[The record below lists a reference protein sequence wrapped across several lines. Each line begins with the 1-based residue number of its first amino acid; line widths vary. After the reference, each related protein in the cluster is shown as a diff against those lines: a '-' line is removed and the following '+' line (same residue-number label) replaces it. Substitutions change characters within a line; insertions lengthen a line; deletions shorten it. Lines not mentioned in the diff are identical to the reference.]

1 MIGLWNQFAWTSGAL
16 WGPAAAPPVFLL
28 NLKHKNKR
36 MKRTPFYPK
45 RAEAQPEW
53 LGNFA
58 EKLLTYAATLS
69 VANARRDAIVLDCLW
84 LLYLVGAWAP
94 AARAWAESVTDVV
107 DSAEKGVGT
116 AAMALPV
123 FTAPPL
129 PPAMAPL
136 PATVPVFPGALD
148 RIFKLVKD
156 IKNAAGMTD
165 AIATEMRVVG
175 DEESPDTHPVP
186 TLNLKVEQGPTCQC
200 VKIKFK
206 KYGRTGV
213 YIESRVN
220 GGAWAFLASPVVS
233 PYVDNRP
240 LLSASAPEVREYRM
254 RYLDG
259 NVPTGDWTD
268 VAKVTVAP

>member
-1 MIGLWNQFAWTSGAL
+1 
-16 WGPAAAPPVFLL
+16 
-28 NLKHKNKR
+28 
-36 MKRTPFYPK
+36 
-45 RAEAQPEW
+45 
-53 LGNFA
+53 
-58 EKLLTYAATLS
+58 
-69 VANARRDAIVLDCLW
+69 
-84 LLYLVGAWAP
+84 
-94 AARAWAESVTDVV
+94 
-107 DSAEKGVGT
+107 
-116 AAMALPV
+116 ALPV